1 MRLQELL
8 ETSQI
13 SELFQPGKKNW
24 SWGFRGSEE
33 VIADFT
39 INNIPYKFYGYTHP
53 GTGHWEVEFS
63 IDKGS
68 MDRDD
73 RAKIS
78 TSYGLTGTGASVEV
92 MSTVT
97 DIMRE
102 FLAQYTGSV
111 RILSFTAAEPS
122 RQALYKRMVSRL
134 LPHWKMTTE
143 PVGNGEVRIN
153 ASAQYLDEGWKDTL
167 TNLAVASGVAQGGGA
182 GMMAKNALTSPSAQ
196 ERPAI
201 TAPANPAHATQAQQ
215 RKGADPKHSLATQP
229 AQATQQPTV
238 SPEVKKDV
246 VQTITKPA
254 AKVLI
259 ATANK
264 AGLKGAELAQ
274 FVAQCA
280 HETANFSSL
289 KEYGG
294 KLDFKKYD
302 PKHNPRK
309 AKILGNKHVGD
320 GAKYHGRGYIQLTG
334 RDNYKRA
341 GEALGLPLEKHPE
354 LVEKPEVAAKV
365 AVWYWENRVRPNV
378 DNFKD
383 TRAVTKTINS
393 GLKGLEDR
401 HTKFAAIMD
410 IIRNKG

>member
-8 ETSQI
+8 ETSIKLSDTSSGARAWIEKIYSMFSGTWQ
-13 SELFQPGKKNW
+13 NNHVM
-24 SWGFRGSEE
+24 SWGEGEDQQLAMFELTPSFSKRGAVDVKWFQAYPLRQGVGSRAMK
-33 VIADFT
+33 VLQDLAQKDGISLTLFPWDKGQVSQAKL
-39 INNIPYKFYGYTHP
+39 IKFYKSHGFKPTA
-53 GTGHWEVEFS
+53 
-63 IDKGS
+63 KGS
-68 MDRDD
+68 KNM
-73 RAKIS
+73 
-78 TSYGLTGTGASVEV
+78 YW
-92 MSTVT
+92 
-97 DIMRE
+97 
-102 FLAQYTGSV
+102 
-111 RILSFTAAEPS
+111 EP
-122 RQALYKRMVSRL
+122 A
-134 LPHWKMTTE
+134 
-143 PVGNGEVRIN
+143 
-153 ASAQYLDEGWKDTL
+153 LDEGWKDTL
-167 TNLAVASGVAQGGGA
+167 TNLAVAGGVALGGGA
-182 GMMAKNALTSPSAQ
+182 GMMAKNAITSPSAQ

-201 TAPANPAHATQAQQ
+201 TAPANPEQTQQVQQ
-215 RKGADPKHSLATQP
+215 RKGAASLATQSAP
-229 AQATQQPTV
+229 AAQQQV
-238 SPEVKKDV
+238 NPEVKKEV

-264 AGLKGAELAQ
+264 AGIKGAELAQ

-309 AKILGNKHVGD
+309 AKILGNKVAGD

-410 IIRNKG
+410 IIRGTKG

>member
-33 VIADFT
+33 ASAEF
-39 INNIPYKFYGYTHP
+39 NIGGIDYRFYAYTHP
-53 GTGHWEVEFS
+53 SSPGVWEIEF
-63 IDKGS
+63 KVANAG
-68 MDRDD
+68 RH
-73 RAKIS
+73 S
-78 TSYGLTGTGASVEV
+78 TKFGLTGTGNAAEV

-102 FLAQYTGSV
+102 FLQQHTIESLV
-111 RILSFTAAEPS
+111 FTAAEPS
-122 RQALYKRMVSRL
+122 RQALYKRMIARL
-134 LPHWKMTTE
+134 LPTWGIHTSDA
-143 PVGNGEVRIN
+143 GNGEKMFVVTSPDN
-153 ASAQYLDEGWKDTL
+153 LDEGWKDTL
-167 TNLAVASGVAQGGGA
+167 TNLAVAGGVALGGGA

-201 TAPANPAHATQAQQ
+201 TAPANPAQATQAQQ
-215 RKGADPKHSLATQP
+215 RKGADPKQSLATQP
-229 AQATQQPTV
+229 AQATQQTV
-238 SPEVKKDV
+238 SLEVKKDV

-264 AGLKGAELAQ
+264 AGIKGAELAQ

-309 AKILGNKHVGD
+309 AKILGNKQAGD

-354 LVEKPEVAAKV
+354 LVEKPEIAAKV

>member
-8 ETSQI
+8 ENSIKLSDTGSGARAWIQKVYDM
-13 SELFQPGKKNW
+13 FPATWQNNHVM
-24 SWGFRGSEE
+24 SWGEGEDQQLAMFELTPSFSKRGAVDVKWFQAYPLRQGVGSRAMK
-33 VIADFT
+33 VLQDLAQKDGISLTLFPWDKGQVSQAKL
-39 INNIPYKFYGYTHP
+39 IKFYKSHGFKP
-53 GTGHWEVEFS
+53 AA
-63 IDKGS
+63 KGS
-68 MDRDD
+68 KNM
-73 RAKIS
+73 
-78 TSYGLTGTGASVEV
+78 YW
-92 MSTVT
+92 
-97 DIMRE
+97 
-102 FLAQYTGSV
+102 
-111 RILSFTAAEPS
+111 EP
-122 RQALYKRMVSRL
+122 A
-134 LPHWKMTTE
+134 
-143 PVGNGEVRIN
+143 
-153 ASAQYLDEGWKDTL
+153 LDEGWKDTL
-167 TNLAVASGVAQGGGA
+167 TNLAVAGGVALGGGA
-182 GMMAKNALTSPSAQ
+182 GMMAKNAMPSPGAQ

-201 TAPANPAHATQAQQ
+201 TAPASPEQTVQTQQ
-215 RKGADPKHSLATQP
+215 RKGAASLATQSAP
-229 AQATQQPTV
+229 ATQQQL

-246 VQTITKPA
+246 IQAITKPS

-264 AGLKGAELAQ
+264 AGIKGTELAQ

-309 AKILGNKHVGD
+309 AKILGNKVAGD

-341 GEALGLPLEKHPE
+341 GLALGLPLEKHPE

-383 TRAVTKTINS
+383 TTAVTKTINS

-410 IIRNKG
+410 IIRSTKG

>member
-8 ETSQI
+8 ENSIKLSDTGSGARAWIQKVYDM
-13 SELFQPGKKNW
+13 FPATWQNNHVM
-24 SWGFRGSEE
+24 SWGEGEDQQLAMFELTPSFSKRGAVDVKWFQAYPLRQGVGSRAMK
-33 VIADFT
+33 VLQDLAQKDGISLTLFPWDKGQVSQAKL
-39 INNIPYKFYGYTHP
+39 IKFYKSHGFKP
-53 GTGHWEVEFS
+53 AA
-63 IDKGS
+63 KGS
-68 MDRDD
+68 KNMYW
-73 RAKIS
+73 AP
-78 TSYGLTGTGASVEV
+78 A
-92 MSTVT
+92 
-97 DIMRE
+97 
-102 FLAQYTGSV
+102 
-111 RILSFTAAEPS
+111 
-122 RQALYKRMVSRL
+122 
-134 LPHWKMTTE
+134 
-143 PVGNGEVRIN
+143 
-153 ASAQYLDEGWKDTL
+153 LDEGWKDTL
-167 TNLAVASGVAQGGGA
+167 TNLAVAGGVALGGGA
-182 GMMAKNALTSPSAQ
+182 GMMAKNAMTSPSAQ
-196 ERPAI
+196 ERPATQQQLSPEQ
-201 TAPANPAHATQAQQ
+201 TAQTQQ
-215 RKGADPKHSLATQP
+215 RKGATSLATQSAP
-229 AQATQQPTV
+229 ATQQQL

-246 VQTITKPA
+246 IQSITKPS

-264 AGLKGAELAQ
+264 AGIKGTELAQ

-309 AKILGNKHVGD
+309 AKILGNKVAGD

-341 GEALGLPLEKHPE
+341 GLALGLPLEKHPE

-383 TRAVTKTINS
+383 TTAVTKTINS

-410 IIRNKG
+410 IIRSTKG